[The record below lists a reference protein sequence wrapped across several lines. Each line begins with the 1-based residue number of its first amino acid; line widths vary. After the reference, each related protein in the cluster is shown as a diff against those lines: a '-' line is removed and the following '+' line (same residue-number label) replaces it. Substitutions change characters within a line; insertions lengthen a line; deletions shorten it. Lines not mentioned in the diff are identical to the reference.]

1 MVLNLTWT
9 TLVYHYSD
17 KIMFNQKLSK
27 LLGVPN
33 RLPEEPIND
42 IHKNIS
48 KIHST
53 HMKNIFLDY

>member
-1 MVLNLTWT
+1 
-9 TLVYHYSD
+9 
-17 KIMFNQKLSK
+17 MFNQKLSK

-48 KIHST
+48 AALQYTYEKHFFKLPLEKS
-53 HMKNIFLDY
+53 